1 MCRPQPRGG
10 PPQRRATGSFASRRV
25 RPWRVVAK
33 LLQDDLP
40 AAGMLLEVCDFL
52 FIGPIDLVEAAS
64 HHPQTGVARFGV
76 QDELDQHRVLRPR
89 TRPPLVEPAVG
100 DAVGR
105 TERFAA
111 QLIGLAR
118 LETQAA
124 RPIGAS
130 LELRLL
136 AEPLRDLVWLGHDAP
151 YVFDGRVDQD
161 LLHDLGGDGHGR
173 NHTATGGCIS
183 VVTCATVRCISRVLE
198 GRAPWSTRWFLT
210 ANGWLRDSSIW
221 RTRRNSRR
229 RATA

>member
-1 MCRPQPRGG
+1 MCRPQPRAE
-10 PPQRRATGSFASRRV
+10 PLQRRSTGSLASRRV
-25 RPWRVVAK
+25 RPWRVVAQ
-33 LLQDDLP
+33 LSQDDLP
-40 AAGMLLEVCDFL
+40 AAGMFLEVCDFL
-52 FIGPIDLVEAAS
+52 FVGPIDLVEAAL

-76 QDELDQHRVLRPR
+76 QDELAQHRVLRPR

-100 DAVGR
+100 EAVGR
-105 TERFAA
+105 VERSDVRVM
-111 QLIGLAR
+111 GLAR

-124 RPIGAS
+124 RPIGPS
-130 LELRLL
+130 LELGLL
-136 AEPLRDLVWLGHDAP
+136 AEPLRDLVRLGHDAP
-151 YVFDGRVDQD
+151 YVFDRRLDQD
-161 LLHDLGGDGHGR
+161 LFHDLGGDGHGR
-173 NHTATGGCIS
+173 NHTATDGCIS